1 MGLLMDAKKETKFV
15 LKKKFT
21 VLGLVQRKVI
31 ALNTCYIIFLDEDD
45 LISVY
50 NINTEK
56 IISLNFT
63 AALIKFHPNIEN
75 MFIIIQENI
84 AKIFEIKKINF
95 SCVERS
101 DVKGHTQ
108 EIKIVDFF
116 RHNYKLFATYSND
129 KTIKIWNFYKAFCLF
144 NILLTDPINNFQ
156 IFSSSIYYYNNT
168 KHCLIKYDI
177 SEYKQTDYNWTVG
190 NDFVVLNNEEI
201 ASLSGNY
208 LTKYPKKDEDKQL
221 KLNTAIKMFYDN
233 KYDHLYIFCN
243 SEIKI
248 VEMKKMEIIFTKQII
263 YFKAFYIN
271 NRSDNNDI
279 NSFLIFIHENIDF
292 FEFYSESN
300 ENKTRSYNYFLPDS
314 EFFKDIP
321 DSICGIENVKWDA
334 NKEEDLYNIIYKKY
348 LDFPDIISELDNNYK
363 KSLSRKRKEVNES
376 FDQNKN
382 YGYKELIKMLIKDN
396 TNKNLVAKYLN
407 YLNDNND
414 QKEIQEKINF
424 ENEYESYKIMF
435 NKEELESY
443 KLKNKLYSQKE
454 EFINTLKDIMKLES
468 KDYDIFDEKVKKKLE
483 RLQLFNQPI
492 DIENKELYWY
502 RNNFVLYYSLKGI
515 FELKDPTNLIKLM
528 KENITSMNE
537 RGIFNKGYIMDDFK
551 LLTSVIY
558 LVSLPQSN
566 DIIKFNLN
574 LIQTLDPENNNNN
587 KSQEIKLN
595 KNEEPSS
602 NDITPSLDDEH
613 NKCMANINLNKN
625 NKMDLQSIE
634 LNNYINMNN
643 EFNDIIEFDKMKKF
657 LSKMICSK
665 VFREA
670 FKILYPNEFQFP
682 FEDEKDAFTF
692 LEKYFHF
699 IPLKSSRSCAITE
712 KFSLEIY
719 YFLKAKTIN
728 IATSLNNQNKILAK
742 KILYRGSVVVNCSH
756 EINHEFY
763 NIFLMH
769 SNGKIPINTPRK
781 KFIDESEGGN
791 NMEKLL
797 FNQKIYRMSIKQ
809 CMYILN
815 EKNYEKSLTEFKKG
829 FNELKKED
837 LKIDENDGIFKE
849 CNSILNMNN
858 FEEISIKSNIKCNDE
873 DINSDYLID
882 SYVDDIGIDNDIL
895 GIIRDPSKL

>member
-1 MGLLMDAKKETKFV
+1 
-15 LKKKFT
+15 
-21 VLGLVQRKVI
+21 
-31 ALNTCYIIFLDEDD
+31 
-45 LISVY
+45 
-50 NINTEK
+50 
-56 IISLNFT
+56 
-63 AALIKFHPNIEN
+63 
-75 MFIIIQENI
+75 
-84 AKIFEIKKINF
+84 
-95 SCVERS
+95 
-101 DVKGHTQ
+101 
-108 EIKIVDFF
+108 
-116 RHNYKLFATYSND
+116 
-129 KTIKIWNFYKAFCLF
+129 
-144 NILLTDPINNFQ
+144 
-156 IFSSSIYYYNNT
+156 
-168 KHCLIKYDI
+168 
-177 SEYKQTDYNWTVG
+177 
-190 NDFVVLNNEEI
+190 
-201 ASLSGNY
+201 
-208 LTKYPKKDEDKQL
+208 
-221 KLNTAIKMFYDN
+221 
-233 KYDHLYIFCN
+233 
-243 SEIKI
+243 
-248 VEMKKMEIIFTKQII
+248 
-263 YFKAFYIN
+263 
-271 NRSDNNDI
+271 
-279 NSFLIFIHENIDF
+279 
-292 FEFYSESN
+292 
-300 ENKTRSYNYFLPDS
+300 
-314 EFFKDIP
+314 
-321 DSICGIENVKWDA
+321 
-334 NKEEDLYNIIYKKY
+334 
-348 LDFPDIISELDNNYK
+348 
-363 KSLSRKRKEVNES
+363 
-376 FDQNKN
+376 
-382 YGYKELIKMLIKDN
+382 MLIKDN

-407 YLNDNND
+407 YLNDNKD
-414 QKEIQEKINF
+414 QKEIKEEVNF
-424 ENEYESYKIMF
+424 ENEYENYKIMF

-454 EFINTLKDIMKLES
+454 EFINTLKDIMELES
-468 KDYDIFDEKVKKKLE
+468 KDYNTFEEKAKKKLE

-492 DIENKELYWY
+492 DFTNKELYWY
-502 RNNFVLYYSLKGI
+502 RNNFVLYHSLKGI
-515 FELKDPTNLIKLM
+515 FESKDPTNNINLM
-528 KENITSMNE
+528 KENITNMNE
-537 RGIFNKGYIMDDFK
+537 RGIFNKNYIMDNFE

-558 LVSLPQSN
+558 LVSFPQGN
-566 DIIKFNLN
+566 DIIQFNLN
-574 LIQTLDPENNNNN
+574 LIQTLDPENNNN

-595 KNEEPSS
+595 KNKKPNS
-602 NDITPSLDDEH
+602 NDNTSSLDDEH
-613 NKCMANINLNKN
+613 NKCMANIILNKDY
-625 NKMDLQSIE
+625 KMDLQSIE
-634 LNNYINMNN
+634 LKNYINMQA
-643 EFNDIIEFDKMKKF
+643 EFNDIIEFDKMKNF

>member
-1 MGLLMDAKKETKFV
+1 
-15 LKKKFT
+15 
-21 VLGLVQRKVI
+21 
-31 ALNTCYIIFLDEDD
+31 
-45 LISVY
+45 
-50 NINTEK
+50 
-56 IISLNFT
+56 
-63 AALIKFHPNIEN
+63 
-75 MFIIIQENI
+75 
-84 AKIFEIKKINF
+84 
-95 SCVERS
+95 
-101 DVKGHTQ
+101 
-108 EIKIVDFF
+108 
-116 RHNYKLFATYSND
+116 
-129 KTIKIWNFYKAFCLF
+129 
-144 NILLTDPINNFQ
+144 
-156 IFSSSIYYYNNT
+156 
-168 KHCLIKYDI
+168 
-177 SEYKQTDYNWTVG
+177 
-190 NDFVVLNNEEI
+190 
-201 ASLSGNY
+201 
-208 LTKYPKKDEDKQL
+208 
-221 KLNTAIKMFYDN
+221 
-233 KYDHLYIFCN
+233 
-243 SEIKI
+243 
-248 VEMKKMEIIFTKQII
+248 
-263 YFKAFYIN
+263 
-271 NRSDNNDI
+271 
-279 NSFLIFIHENIDF
+279 
-292 FEFYSESN
+292 
-300 ENKTRSYNYFLPDS
+300 
-314 EFFKDIP
+314 
-321 DSICGIENVKWDA
+321 
-334 NKEEDLYNIIYKKY
+334 
-348 LDFPDIISELDNNYK
+348 
-363 KSLSRKRKEVNES
+363 
-376 FDQNKN
+376 
-382 YGYKELIKMLIKDN
+382 MLIKDN

-407 YLNDNND
+407 YLNDNKD

-454 EFINTLKDIMKLES
+454 EFINTLKDIMELES
-468 KDYDIFDEKVKKKLE
+468 KDYNTFEEKAKKKLE

-492 DIENKELYWY
+492 DFTNKELYWY
-502 RNNFVLYYSLKGI
+502 RNNFVLYHSLKGI
-515 FELKDPTNLIKLM
+515 FESKDPTNNINLM
-528 KENITSMNE
+528 KENITNMNE
-537 RGIFNKGYIMDDFK
+537 RGIFNKNYIMDNFE

-558 LVSLPQSN
+558 LVSFPQGN
-566 DIIKFNLN
+566 DIIQFNLN
-574 LIQTLDPENNNNN
+574 LIQTLDPENNNN

-595 KNEEPSS
+595 KNKKPNS
-602 NDITPSLDDEH
+602 NDNTSSLDDEH
-613 NKCMANINLNKN
+613 NKCMANIILNKDY
-625 NKMDLQSIE
+625 KMDLQSIE
-634 LNNYINMNN
+634 LKNYINMQA
-643 EFNDIIEFDKMKKF
+643 EFNDIIEFDKMKNF

-882 SYVDDIGIDNDIL
+882 SYMDDIGIDNDIL

>member
-1 MGLLMDAKKETKFV
+1 MKAKEKTKF
-15 LKKKFT
+15 LLNKKFT
-21 VLGLVQRKVI
+21 VSGLVQRNVL
-31 ALNTCYIIFLDEDD
+31 ALNTCYIISLDDD
-45 LISVY
+45 DIISVY
-50 NINTEK
+50 NINTK
-56 IISLNFT
+56 QTINLNFSSS
-63 AALIKFHPNIEN
+63 LIKFHPKIEN

-84 AKIFEIKKINF
+84 AKIFEINNSNF
-95 SCVERS
+95 SCVKRS
-101 DVKGHTQ
+101 DVEGHTQ

-116 RHNYKLFATYSND
+116 RHNYMLFATYSND

-156 IFSSSIYYYNNT
+156 IYSSSIYYYNKT
-168 KHCLIKYDI
+168 KSCLIKYNI
-177 SEYKQTDYNWTVG
+177 NEYKQTDYNWKVG
-190 NDFVVLNNEEI
+190 NVFVVLKNEEI

-208 LTKYPKKDEDKQL
+208 LTKYSKKDENKYL
-221 KLNTAIKMFYDN
+221 KLNTPMQMFYDS
-233 KYDHLYIFCN
+233 KYDHLYIFCY
-243 SEIKI
+243 SEIKV
-248 VEMKKMEIIFTKQII
+248 VEMKKMEIILTKQIAH
-263 YFKAFYIN
+263 FKAFYIN
-271 NRSDNNDI
+271 NCSDNNDI
-279 NSFLIFIHENIDF
+279 ISFLIFLNENIDF
-292 FEFYSESN
+292 FEFYSVSN
-300 ENKTRSYNYFLPDS
+300 ENKARSYNYFLPGS

-321 DSICGIENVKWDA
+321 DNICGMENVSWEA
-334 NKEEDLYNIIYKKY
+334 NKDEDLDNIIYKKY
-348 LDFPDIISELDNNYK
+348 LDFPDIKLELEENYK
-363 KSLSRKRKEVNES
+363 KSLSRKKKEVNDG
-376 FDQNKN
+376 FDKNKN
-382 YGYKELIKMLIKDN
+382 YSYKELIKMLIKDN

-407 YLNDNND
+407 YLNDNKD
-414 QKEIQEKINF
+414 QKEIKEEVNF
-424 ENEYESYKIMF
+424 ENEYENYKIMF

-454 EFINTLKDIMKLES
+454 EFINTLKDIMELES
-468 KDYDIFDEKVKKKLE
+468 KDYNTFEEKAKKKLE

-492 DIENKELYWY
+492 DFTNKELYWY
-502 RNNFVLYYSLKGI
+502 RNNFVLYHSLKGI
-515 FELKDPTNLIKLM
+515 FESKDPTNNINLM
-528 KENITSMNE
+528 KENITNMNE
-537 RGIFNKGYIMDDFK
+537 RGIFNKNYIMDNFE

-558 LVSLPQSN
+558 LVSFPQGN
-566 DIIKFNLN
+566 DIIQFNLN
-574 LIQTLDPENNNNN
+574 LIQTLDPENNNN

-595 KNEEPSS
+595 KNKKPNS
-602 NDITPSLDDEH
+602 NDNTSSLDDEH
-613 NKCMANINLNKN
+613 NKCMANIILNKDY
-625 NKMDLQSIE
+625 KMDLQSIE
-634 LNNYINMNN
+634 LKNYINMQA
-643 EFNDIIEFDKMKKF
+643 EFNDIIEFDKMKNF

-670 FKILYPNEFQFP
+670 FKILYPKEFQFP
-682 FEDEKDAFTF
+682 FEDEKDALSF

-712 KFSLEIY
+712 KFSLEIF

-728 IATSLNNQNKILAK
+728 IDTSLNNQNKNMAK
-742 KILYRGSVVVNCSH
+742 KILYRGSVIVNCSH

-781 KFIDESEGGN
+781 KFINENKGGN

-797 FNQKIYRMSIKQ
+797 FNQKIKRISIKQ
-809 CMYILN
+809 CIYLLN
-815 EKNYEKSLTEFKKG
+815 EKNYEKSLPEFKKG